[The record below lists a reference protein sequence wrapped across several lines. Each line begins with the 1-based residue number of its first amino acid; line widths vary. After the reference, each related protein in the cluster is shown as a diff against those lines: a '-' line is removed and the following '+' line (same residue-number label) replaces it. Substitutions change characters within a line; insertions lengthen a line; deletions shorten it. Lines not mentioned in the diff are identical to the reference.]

1 MDELLMSLLTPE
13 QQAMAQ
19 QRAQQQGLMS
29 LGFGLLGASQG
40 QRGQPRPGFGQIIS
54 QAGPQAMQ
62 AYQGSFDRTLRD
74 IMVGQQLQEAD
85 RRRKQEAAQQKAIDA
100 YISGLPEDQQK
111 RFRAFPTQA
120 TEAMFA
126 EQPEQFVQLTP
137 AQAAERGLPTDKV
150 FQASTKTG
158 KISQVGGGGQ
168 TIQNI
173 IGGGE
178 LTPGQKKVD
187 EKFAED
193 FVAWSSGGG
202 QDMAAQIAQLKPV
215 ISALEEGKP
224 ITGLQVAV
232 QPDLLLAMTNPTA
245 LQSREQVEE
254 VVQRN
259 LRVIL
264 GAQFTEKEGERLIA
278 RAFNPKLP
286 PQENAKRL
294 RRLFLQMSTAA
305 EQKQAMGDYFQENG
319 TLRGYKGKMPT
330 VNDFYNAMEGSAPTF
345 SGDSAQSLQNQAR
358 RILEQRQ
365 GER

>member
-1 MDELLMSLLTPE
+1 MALQDMLGGLPPGLLSAE
-13 QQAMAQ
+13 QQALAERQ
-19 QRAQQQGLMS
+19 ARNALITN
-29 LGFGLLGASQG
+29 LGFGLLQAS
-40 QRGQPRPGFGQIIS
+40 RGQPGQGKPSLGQMVGQVGPGAV
-54 QAGPQAMQ
+54 QAF
-62 AYQGSFDRTLRD
+62 QGSFDRTLRD
-74 IMVGQQLQEAD
+74 IMVGQQMQEAQK
-85 RRRKQEAAQQKAIDA
+85 RREQQLAQQQALTRFTQT
-100 YISGLPEDQQK
+100 LPEDQRVLAQ
-111 RFRAFPTQA
+111 AF
-120 TEAMFA
+120 
-126 EQPEQFVQLTP
+126 PEQFATQRFREPSGVVGEYQD
-137 AQAAERGLPTDKV
+137 AIRAGLVPQGTTLLQYIEMKRPPGTTV
-150 FQASTKTG
+150 N
-158 KISQVGGGGQ
+158 VG
-168 TIQNI
+168 
-173 IGGGE
+173 GGGE

-305 EQKQAMGDYFQENG
+305 EQKQEMANYFQENG
-319 TLRGYKGKMPT
+319 TLRGFKGKMPT

-345 SGDSAQSLQNQAR
+345 SGDSAQSLQDQAR
-358 RILEQRQ
+358 RLLEQRQ
-365 GER
+365 RAR